1 MTADPLHIVFIWHMH
16 QPYYKDPVTALYR
29 LPWVRLHGTKDYLDM
44 LEILKDFPAVKQNF
58 NLVPSL
64 LEQLVDYAE
73 HDGQDVHLKLTRKRA
88 SDLTEQD
95 RSFILENFFLA
106 HWDNMIRPFPRYYE
120 LLVKRG
126 THVVKSD

>member
-1 MTADPLHIVFIWHMH
+1 MTDNPLHIIFLWHMH
-16 QPYYKDPVTALYR
+16 QPYYKDPTTGLYR

-73 HDGQDVHLKLTRKRA
+73 HDAGDVYLEMSGNLQPLSRQKN
-88 SDLTEQD
+88 DY
-95 RSFILENFFLA
+95 SFSRIFFL
-106 HWDNMIRPFPRYYE
+106 
-120 LLVKRG
+120 LTG
-126 THVVKSD
+126 TT